1 MLRLQRGVGRGRPAG
16 RGLLRSATLAA
27 HWPPPWSR
35 QDLRLLY
42 YTFPKFWPGQ
52 SSLATIRYKISE
64 LENIHVNLTNT
75 HTDTRTQT
83 NAHTDTHTHTR
94 THTRTQKVH
103 TQRTGSAAHTEE
115 TELPTLPGDRRRR
128 TQQQCTQCKTHTTM
142 YNSSGTMHNAHNVQR
157 RTSVQSRFPTNVN
170 KRHQHHHHYWSSP
183 CSEKDIWTLSWSAMD
198 ISVPWSGYVYDQGV
212 WDLRTTETLAN
223 KLIL

>member
-75 HTDTRTQT
+75 HTDTRTHT
-83 NAHTDTHTHTR
+83 NAHTDTHTHTH
-94 THTRTQKVH
+94 THTYTK
-103 TQRTGSAAHTEE
+103 SAHTANRQRSAH
-115 TELPTLPGDRRRR
+115 RRDGAADASWWSAP
-128 TQQQCTQCKTHTTM
+128 THTT
-142 YNSSGTMHNAHNVQR
+142 TMHTMQNAHNNVQQQWHNAQ
-157 RTSVQSRFPTNVN
+157 RT
-170 KRHQHHHHYWSSP
+170 
-183 CSEKDIWTLSWSAMD
+183 
-198 ISVPWSGYVYDQGV
+198 
-212 WDLRTTETLAN
+212 
-223 KLIL
+223 

>member
-75 HTDTRTQT
+75 HTDTRTHT
-83 NAHTDTHTHTR
+83 NAHTNTHTHAH
-94 THTRTQKVH
+94 THVHKKCTHSEQAAQRTQKRRSCRRFLVI
-103 TQRTGSAAHTEE
+103 GADAHNNNAHNAK
-115 TELPTLPGDRRRR
+115 R
-128 TQQQCTQCKTHTTM
+128 TQQCTTAVAQCTTHIMYSGARVCNPGFPLTSTNVTNTTIIIGLLPVLKKISEL
-142 YNSSGTMHNAHNVQR
+142 YLGQLW
-157 RTSVQSRFPTNVN
+157 TSV
-170 KRHQHHHHYWSSP
+170 SP
-183 CSEKDIWTLSWSAMD
+183 
-198 ISVPWSGYVYDQGV
+198 GV
-212 WDLRTTETLAN
+212 DMYMIRGFETWGLLRLWQIN
-223 KLIL
+223 